1 MSHTV
6 TVETEVKDAH
16 AAEAAC
22 RRLGHPIPVEGK
34 HNLYSGRYAGLAV
47 QLPGWQYAVVCDLK
61 TGELSYDN
69 FEGAWGE
76 QKHLDRFLQA
86 YAAEKARIEA
96 RKKGLTCVEQ
106 ALPNGYIAVDIRI
119 GGAA

>member
-6 TVETEVKDAH
+6 TVETEVKDAG

-22 RRLGHPIPVEGK
+22 RRLGHPLPIVGE
-34 HNLYSGRYAGLAV
+34 HEIFSGRYAGLAV
-47 QLPGWQYAVVCDLK
+47 RFPGWAYPIVCDLK
-61 TGELSYDN
+61 TGEISYDN
-69 FEGAWGE
+69 YEGNWGE
-76 QKHLDRFLQA
+76 QRHLDRFLQA

-106 ALPNGYIAVDIRI
+106 ALPNGYIAVDISVG
-119 GGAA
+119 GGA